1 MALLDI
7 PEYRVWA
14 AMKRRCQ
21 NPNVKAWKYYGA
33 RGISVCDRWKN
44 SYHNFIADM
53 GHRPSKEYS
62 IDRINNDGNY
72 EPSNCRWATAKQQAA
87 NKRAKLTPNKI
98 KPAGAF
104 MLSAAAIVAHG
115 YSTEKAAECAGVNH
129 AKLLDYLATAK
140 PSTSPIKMSDEARLR
155 GISRQRVWQL
165 RKIANG
171 LCCICGK
178 RKKLK
183 DVERCGLCQN
193 QKERDHSQVPCSPAF
208 KAWLEKVRQERRQ
221 TYIVCLDRLMEE
233 QDGKKPYVNN
243 CV

>member
-53 GHRPSKEYS
+53 GLRPSKEYS

-72 EPSNCRWATAKQQAA
+72 EPSNCRWATPAQQRA
-87 NKRAKLTPNKI
+87 NTRGKLTPNKVYPTP
-98 KPAGAF
+98 KF
-104 MLSAAAIVAHG
+104 LLAAAAMVAAGH
-115 YSTEKAAECAGVNH
+115 SSQTAAEITGVNH
-129 AKLLDYLATAK
+129 EKLLAHIAAGGGAL
-140 PSTSPIKMSDEARLR
+140 PQIRISDEARLK
-155 GISRQRVWQL
+155 GVSRQYIWQQRRVSV
-165 RKIANG
+165 G

-178 RKKLK
+178 GKLVRGTERCRKHLRSDLGRKKRK
-183 DVERCGLCQN
+183 YDI
-193 QKERDHSQVPCSPAF
+193 S
-208 KAWLEKVRQERRQ
+208 
-221 TYIVCLDRLMEE
+221 CLTNIE
-233 QDGKKPYVNN
+233 V
-243 CV
+243 